1 MSVHEFSHFALFSPV
16 LLQALALFVLSL
28 FWLGGLVGRLPG
40 MYLLETKVPNRVH
53 RRLVEHGDFTSLS
66 LSQSS
71 FSLSTSSTRWL
82 LSVVRLLG
90 ALLSVVSAVALTRL
104 SVSTDRSAFAAGE
117 ATRQTGATTGSHH
130 YFTWLGGS
138 LFLGLGVG
146 ISSSSTVGSV
156 LATRHSV
163 DSHRLQLAGLLGQ
176 LLVPPLVAYIHHWA
190 GAWRYTC
197 VLGGASLVLGILLS
211 FSLIADLMRTILLE
225 RQAACIPRNVDE
237 RVASFREDDDPRVSS
252 PVTLHSVD
260 E

>member
-1 MSVHEFSHFALFSPV
+1 SHFSLFS
-16 LLQALALFVLSL
+16 LILSQALALFVLSL
-28 FWLGGLVGRLPG
+28 FWLGGLVGRLPV
-40 MYLLETKVPNRVH
+40 MYLLETKVPSRVH
-53 RRLVEHGDFTSLS
+53 RRFVEHGDFTPLS

-104 SVSTDRSAFAAGE
+104 SVSTDRSTFTADE
-117 ATRQTGATTGSHH
+117 TTRHTGATTGAHH

-156 LATRHSV
+156 LATRHSF
-163 DSHRLQLAGLLGQ
+163 DAHRLQLAGLLGQ

-197 VLGGASLVLGILLS
+197 VLGGASLLLGILLS
-211 FSLIADLMRTILLE
+211 SSLIADLVHTVLFE
-225 RQAACIPRNVDE
+225 KQAACVSRHVDE
-237 RVASFREDDDPRVSS
+237 RVTSFREDDEPRLSS